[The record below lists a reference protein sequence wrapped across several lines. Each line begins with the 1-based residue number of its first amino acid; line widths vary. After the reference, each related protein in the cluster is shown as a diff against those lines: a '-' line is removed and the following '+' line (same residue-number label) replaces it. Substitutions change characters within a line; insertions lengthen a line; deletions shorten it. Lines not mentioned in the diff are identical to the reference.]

1 MIYDADL
8 YDALLLR
15 FPRDEYVVLQEVST
29 VDGARRADA
38 IAIALWAS
46 RGQEMHGFEVKASRS
61 DWLRELKEPAK
72 AEAMFNLCDRWWLL
86 VTDESIVKDGELPA
100 GWGMLVLKGKQL
112 RTVVK
117 APPLEPR
124 MRPWSFVVR
133 LLRKSHEEAKLV
145 EERLTTSVRDKAY
158 DEVRASVEK
167 QHEDHLARL
176 KSKYEEKL
184 RRLEEFETAIG
195 ETLHDWTLPRIRKA
209 LALERNGL
217 DERLRDLQRLRDRI
231 DDVLKS
237 EPAPAAEDEA
247 A

>member
-1 MIYDADL
+1 MARDPRKVRRAIAGFEEQRSMYDPPEKTAAFAFVHRGAEEAPGCDRGAGKGEGAMIYDADL

-100 GWGMLVLKGKQL
+100 AQWGMLALKGKQL

-117 APPLEPR
+117 APPLAAAR
-124 MRPWSFVVR
+124 CARGRSSCR
-133 LLRKSHEEAKLV
+133 LLRKCSRGGEG
-145 EERLTTSVRDKAY
+145 R
-158 DEVRASVEK
+158 RA
-167 QHEDHLARL
+167 AP
-176 KSKYEEKL
+176 
-184 RRLEEFETAIG
+184 
-195 ETLHDWTLPRIRKA
+195 HDQRPR
-209 LALERNGL
+209 
-217 DERLRDLQRLRDRI
+217 
-231 DDVLKS
+231 
-237 EPAPAAEDEA
+237 
-247 A
+247 